1 MSVEGTGLERSG
13 SEEAMTNHSNGTK
26 KRARQLMAA
35 HPGLK
40 YAHAVRLTRTNITL
54 GYEPSPPYTD
64 VNVNPFGNVALVG
77 SWETDE
83 VLLKLQIMRDALA
96 PERAWDVAVMTSKK
110 NFRLSPA
117 YNELTKA
124 GAHVSGDPLATL
136 AELTP
141 GTALAPKLVVFDG
154 DITDLFSHEVES
166 VMGEGWFTNLMALM
180 ADPHTA
186 VISRSRL
193 PNSVRAG
200 VVAAQVVDNSDVVAV
215 FGQQS
220 RSATHRYL
228 GVDGLDPM
236 ASWRVL
242 DADAGTLN
250 TRLRRRGALLVKST
264 GRRAGFVVK
273 ELGRDSHR
281 FHPMLPLGEDHEGT
295 ILRVDASRNIL
306 VTGLSGTGGTVTC
319 DVLARSA
326 LDRGWRVEAVLELW
340 FHHDPLCVNLADTHW
355 VDGAPVTRF
364 GEGPAGVMRV
374 DEKTGRRVVVWRDDE
389 GEHVSEA
396 LHEWVASTSEHYA
409 VTCGDDG
416 SGSVRSVEER
426 MVRAIMALTPGT
438 ASAPKLIVV
447 DDPSTLLHDSLP
459 SPLRGALVHLVAL
472 AADPNTALVMRAI
485 TPDELPQSLVQ
496 ALGVRVSMGQ
506 PHRDHEA
513 FEYRTDVR
521 GVAFV
526 EGDTSGPHRVPLRGF
541 MADE

>member
-1 MSVEGTGLERSG
+1 
-13 SEEAMTNHSNGTK
+13 MTNHSNGTK
-26 KRARQLMAA
+26 KRARELMAA

-77 SWETDE
+77 SWDTDE
-83 VLLKLQIMRDALA
+83 TLLTLQIMRGALA
-96 PERAWDVAVMTSKK
+96 PERAWDVAVMTSYKSFK
-110 NFRLSPA
+110 RSPR
-117 YNELTKA
+117 YSELTNA
-124 GAHVSGDPLATL
+124 GVHLSGDPLATL

-141 GTALAPKLVVFDG
+141 GTVLAPKLVVFDA
-154 DITDLFSHEVES
+154 DINDLFSHEVES

-186 VISRSRL
+186 VISRSKS
-193 PNSVRAG
+193 PNTVSAG
-200 VVAAQVVDNSDVVAV
+200 VVAAQIVDHSDVVAV
-215 FGQQS
+215 FGPQS
-220 RSATHRYL
+220 SSAMQRYL

-236 ASWRVL
+236 DSWHVL
-242 DADAGTLN
+242 AADARTLN
-250 TRLRRRGALLVKST
+250 ARLRSRGALLVKST
-264 GRRAGFVVK
+264 GRRVGFVMK
-273 ELGRDSHR
+273 EMGRDSHR
-281 FHPMLPLGEDHEGT
+281 FHPLLPLGEDRDGA
-295 ILRVDASRNIL
+295 ILRVDASRNML
-306 VTGLSGTGGTVTC
+306 VTGAPGSGGTVTC

-326 LDRGWRVEAVLELW
+326 LDRGWRVEAVLGLW

-374 DEKTGRRVVVWRDDE
+374 DAQTGRRVVVWRDDE

-396 LHEWVASTSEHYA
+396 LHEWVASTSDTYT
-409 VTCGDDG
+409 VTCSDDR

-472 AADPNTALVMRAI
+472 AADPNTALVVRAI
-485 TPDELPQSLVQ
+485 KPDELPQSLVQ
-496 ALGVRVSMGQ
+496 ALGVCVSMGQ
-506 PHRDHEA
+506 PHLDHVA
-513 FEYRTDVR
+513 FEYRAALR

-526 EGDTSGPHRVPLRGF
+526 EGAAPGPHRVPLHGF